1 MLIFY
6 PAVINEQVYMI
17 SVSPANQG
25 YKIYVI
31 GRGFGFLS
39 LWVLGYVGVVPQ
51 INADYTGLCQTD
63 QYIFDEINLFIVEH
77 FQEFMAEA
85 G

>member
-17 SVSPANQG
+17 SVSPAAHG

-31 GRGFGFLS
+31 GKAFGFLS
-39 LWVLGYVGVVPQ
+39 LWVLGHSGVIHQ
-51 INADYTGLCQTD
+51 INADYEGLSKAD
-63 QYIFDEINLFIVEH
+63 EYILDEINLFITEH

-85 G
+85 E